1 MNVKIPRYEAR
12 DVRGRFAGRRLQFKL
27 GERLRRGITDLF
39 GAELSAEEAV
49 RRIVSDVA
57 VRGQT
62 ALDEWSFKLDRRATY
77 EVSKREWREAYD
89 DLSPDLREAL
99 GIARERLE
107 KFHRKEPKGG
117 FLAATTSGMLAQII
131 RPIRRVG
138 AYVPGGSAPLLS
150 TVLHTA
156 VLARV
161 AGVREVVIATP
172 PPVHPGVMAAAWA
185 AGADRLFAMGGA
197 QAIAA
202 LAYGTEQVP
211 RVDKIVGPGNIFV
224 TLAKKEVYGA
234 VGIDGLAGPTETL
247 IVADAAARPVIV
259 AADLLAQ
266 AEHDP
271 AAEPWLLSPDAG
283 LLDAVE
289 IEIERQLETLPRAE
303 IARAALQNGGLVLTE
318 DLQTALKLADL
329 YAPEHLCLSVER
341 PTDWL
346 GYVNNAGGIFLGEH
360 SGEAI
365 GDYLAGPSHVMPTS
379 GSARWTGALAVRDFL
394 KIVPVVALSAAA
406 AAELS
411 RLGARLAR
419 EEELEAHA
427 RSLEQRARSNA
438 DI

>member
-1 MNVKIPRYEAR
+1 MIPRYEAKE
-12 DVRGRFAGRRLQFKL
+12 VRGRFAARRLRFSLPEKVKEGIAQVF
-27 GERLRRGITDLF
+27 GEP
-39 GAELSAEEAV
+39 LSAEEAV
-49 RRIVSDVA
+49 RRIVEDVA
-57 VRGQT
+57 ARGQQ
-62 ALDEWSFKLDRRATY
+62 ALDEWSLKLDRHATY
-77 EVSKREWREAYD
+77 EVPKREWREAYD
-89 DLSPDLREAL
+89 DMEPRLREAL

-117 FLAATTSGMLAQII
+117 FLAATPEGMLAQIV

-150 TVLHTA
+150 TVLHTV

-161 AGVREVVIATP
+161 AGVQEIIVATP
-172 PPVHPGVMAAAWA
+172 PPVHPAILAAAWA
-185 AGADRLFAMGGA
+185 AGADRVFAMGGA

-202 LAYGTEQVP
+202 FAYGTEAVP
-211 RVDKIVGPGNIFV
+211 RVDKIVGPGNLFV
-224 TLAKKEVYGA
+224 TLAKKEVFGA
-234 VGIDGLAGPTETL
+234 VGVDGLAGPTETL
-247 IVADAAARPVIV
+247 IVADALARPELL

-271 AAEPWLLSPDAG
+271 SAEPWLLSPDAA
-283 LLDAVE
+283 LLDAVARE
-289 IEIERQLETLPRAE
+289 LERQLDDLPRAA
-303 IARAALQNGGLVLTE
+303 IARESLANGGLVHTSDLAEALT
-318 DLQTALKLADL
+318 LADL

-346 GYVNNAGGIFLGEH
+346 GLVHNAGGIFLGEH

-365 GDYLAGPSHVMPTS
+365 GDYVAGPSHVMPTS

-394 KIVPVVALSAAA
+394 KIVPVVALGAEA

-411 RLGARLAR
+411 ELGARLAR

-427 RSLEQRARSNA
+427 RALDARAQRAK
-438 DI
+438 

>member
-1 MNVKIPRYEAR
+1 MVPRYEAKE
-12 DVRGRFAGRRLQFKL
+12 VRGRFAARRLQFAL
-27 GERLRRGITDLF
+27 SERVRAGMPALF
-39 GAELSAEEAV
+39 GEDLSAEEAV
-49 RRIVSDVA
+49 QRIVRDVA
-57 VRGQT
+57 IGGQK
-62 ALDEWSFKLDRRATY
+62 ALDEWSLKLDRHATY
-77 EVSKREWREAYD
+77 EVPKREWREAYD
-89 DLSPDLREAL
+89 DLSTELREAL

-117 FLAATTSGMLAQII
+117 FLAATTGGMLAQIV

-150 TVLHTA
+150 TVLHTV

-161 AGVREVVIATP
+161 AGVREVIVATP
-172 PPVHPGVMAAAWA
+172 PPIHPGVMAAAWA

-197 QAIAA
+197 QAVAA

-211 RVDKIVGPGNIFV
+211 RVDKIVGPGNLFV
-224 TLAKKEVYGA
+224 TLAKKEVYGV

-247 IVADAAARPVIV
+247 IVADASADPATV

-271 AAEPWLLSPDAG
+271 AAEPWLLSPDPG
-283 LLDAVE
+283 LLDAVAVE
-289 IEIERQLETLPRAE
+289 IENQLETLPRAE
-303 IARAALQNGGLVLTE
+303 IARAALQNGGLVQVHDLTS
-318 DLQTALKLADL
+318 ALELADL

-346 GYVNNAGGIFLGEH
+346 GHVNNAGGVFLGEH

-394 KIVPVVALSAAA
+394 KIVPVVALSAQA
-406 AAELS
+406 AAELAS
-411 RLGARLAR
+411 LGARLAR
-419 EEELEAHA
+419 EEGLEAHA
-427 RSLEQRARSNA
+427 RSLERRADSSSA
-438 DI
+438 

>member
-1 MNVKIPRYEAR
+1 MEIPRYEAKE
-12 DVRGRFAGRRLQFKL
+12 VRGRFAARRLQFAL
-27 GERLRRGITDLF
+27 SERVRAGIRSVFGE
-39 GAELSAEEAV
+39 ELTAEEAV
-49 RRIVSDVA
+49 RRIVADVA
-57 VRGQT
+57 AGGQQ
-62 ALDEWSFKLDRRATY
+62 ALDEWSLKLDRHATY
-77 EVSKREWREAYD
+77 EVPKREWREAYD
-89 DLSPDLREAL
+89 DLSTELREAL

-117 FLAATTSGMLAQII
+117 FLAATSSGMLAQIV

-150 TVLHTA
+150 TVLHTV

-161 AGVREVVIATP
+161 AGVQEVIVATP

-197 QAIAA
+197 QAVAA

-211 RVDKIVGPGNIFV
+211 RVDKIVGPGNLFV
-224 TLAKKEVYGA
+224 TLAKKEVYGV

-247 IVADAAARPVIV
+247 IVADAGADPATV

-271 AAEPWLLSPDAG
+271 AAEPWLLSPDPG
-283 LLDAVE
+283 LLDAVAAE
-289 IEIERQLETLPRAE
+289 LERQLATLPRAE
-303 IARAALQNGGLVLTE
+303 IARAALQNGGLVRVR
-318 DLQTALKLADL
+318 DLASALELADL

-346 GYVNNAGGIFLGEH
+346 GYVNNAGGVFLGEH

-411 RLGARLAR
+411 ALGARLAR

-427 RSLEQRARSNA
+427 RSLEQRTPTSDA
-438 DI
+438 

>member
-1 MNVKIPRYEAR
+1 MVPRYTAKE
-12 DVRGRFAGRRLQFKL
+12 VRGRFAARRLRFELSPRLQSSIAEIF
-27 GERLRRGITDLF
+27 GEAI
-39 GAELSAEEAV
+39 SAEEAV
-49 RRIVSDVA
+49 RRIIADVQK
-57 VRGQT
+57 RGQT
-62 ALDEWSFKLDRRATY
+62 ALDEWSLTLDKHATY
-77 EVSKREWREAYD
+77 EVPKREWREAYD
-89 DLSPDLREAL
+89 DMNSELREAL

-117 FLAATTSGMLAQII
+117 FMAATPSGMLAQVV

-150 TVLHTA
+150 SVLHTV

-161 AGVREVVIATP
+161 AGVSEVIIATP
-172 PPVHPGVMAAAWA
+172 PPVHPAIMAAAWA
-185 AGADRLFAMGGA
+185 AGADRLFAVGGA

-202 LAYGTEQVP
+202 LAYGTEKIP
-211 RVDKIVGPGNIFV
+211 RVDKIVGPGNLFV
-224 TLAKKEVYGA
+224 TLAKKQVFGD

-247 IVADAAARPVIV
+247 IIADGSANPAIV

-271 AAEPWLLSPDAG
+271 AAEPWLISPEAG
-283 LLDAVE
+283 VLEAVSAE
-289 IEIERQLETLPRAE
+289 LERQLESLPRAE
-303 IARAALQNGGLVLTE
+303 IARAALKNGGLVLAE
-318 DLQTALKLADL
+318 SMAEALALADL

-346 GYVNNAGGIFLGEH
+346 GYVNNTGGIFLGEH

-365 GDYLAGPSHVMPTS
+365 GDYVAGPSHVMPTS

-394 KIVPVVALSAAA
+394 KIVPVVAFNAHA

-427 RSLEQRARSNA
+427 RALDLRAGEES
-438 DI
+438 